1 MISNGLKL
9 ICIMVLAF
17 TLLTASLYANSP
29 MTPFD
34 IAAQNVGDVRI
45 GDPVTVAINLSS
57 GSEVFGSYKFLFAY
71 DATRL
76 NFVNATIGNDLAS
89 CDWESFNYTL
99 LPCSQC
105 DTRIV
110 EVTALADLDNGSV
123 HPSCLSQFG
132 QILKLN
138 FKVTTDTLKA
148 GSTAAVNFFWDDCN
162 SNTLGSV
169 LADTVWHGRF
179 VYDQQGVNITGLDPH
194 LGGTIP
200 GCIIPGDIVHVR
212 GTNIHDGSVSI
223 RLKFGVFADC
233 NGDGRF
239 NIADIVY
246 LISYVYDGGPAPLDY
261 LHGDFDGDGSLTMA
275 DVVFII
281 HYMFGKKGN

>member
-9 ICIMVLAF
+9 ICMTVLAI
-17 TLLTASLYANSP
+17 TLLAASLYANSP

-34 IAAQNVGDVRI
+34 IAAQNVSDVRI
-45 GDPVTVAINLSS
+45 GDPVTVAIDLTS
-57 GSEVFGSYKFLFAY
+57 GSEVFGSYKFLVAY

-76 NFVNATIGNDLAS
+76 NFVNATIGNDLVA
-89 CDWESFNYTL
+89 CHWESFSYTL

-105 DTRIV
+105 NTRLV
-110 EVTALADLDNGSV
+110 EVTAVADLANGGE

-138 FKVTTDTLKA
+138 FNVTTDTLMA
-148 GSTAAVNFFWDDCN
+148 GSTAAVNFYWDDCS

-179 VYDQQGVNITGLDPH
+179 VYDQQGNNITDLDPH
-194 LGGTIP
+194 LGGTLH
-200 GCIIPGDIVHVR
+200 GCIIPGDIVNVR

-223 RLKFGVFADC
+223 RLKFGVYADC

-239 NIADIVY
+239 NIADIIY
-246 LISYVYDGGPAPLDY
+246 LISYVFDGGPAPRDY
-261 LHGDFDGDGSLTMA
+261 LHGDFDGVEGLTIA
-275 DVVFII
+275 DVVFLI
-281 HYMFGKKGN
+281 HYMFGR

>member
-9 ICIMVLAF
+9 IFMTVLAI
-17 TLLTASLYANSP
+17 TLLGASLYANSLT
-29 MTPFD
+29 TPFE
-34 IAAQNVGDVRI
+34 IAAQNVSDVRI
-45 GDPVTVAINLSS
+45 GDPVTVAIDLSA
-57 GSEVFGSYKFLFAY
+57 GSEVFVSYKFLVAY

-76 NFVNATIGNDLAS
+76 NFVNAAIGNDLVP
-89 CDWESFNYTL
+89 CHWESFSYTL

-105 DTRIV
+105 DTRLV
-110 EVTALADLDNGSV
+110 EVTAVADLDNGGA

-148 GSTAAVNFFWDDCN
+148 GSTAAVNFYWDDCS

-179 VYDQQGVNITGLDPH
+179 VYDQQGNNITGLDPH
-194 LGGTIP
+194 LGGTLH
-200 GCIIPGDIVHVR
+200 GCIIPGDIVNVR
-212 GTNIHDGSVSI
+212 GTNIHDGGVSI
-223 RLKFGVFADC
+223 RQKFGVYADC

-239 NIADIVY
+239 NIADISY
-246 LISYVYDGGPAPLDY
+246 LILYVFDGGPAPLDY
-261 LHGDFDGDGSLTMA
+261 LHGNFDGDDSLTIA
-275 DVVFII
+275 DVVFLIR
-281 HYMFGKKGN
+281 YMFGG

>member
-1 MISNGLKL
+1 MISNGLKS
-9 ICIMVLAF
+9 IYATVLAI
-17 TLLTASLYANSP
+17 TLLAASLYANSP

-34 IAAQNVGDVRI
+34 IAAQNVSNVRI
-45 GDPVTVAINLSS
+45 GDPVTVAVDLTS
-57 GSEVFGSYKFLFAY
+57 GSEVFGSYKFLVAY

-76 NFVNATIGNDLAS
+76 NFVNATIGNALVP
-89 CDWESFNYTL
+89 CQWESFSYTL

-105 DTRIV
+105 DTRLV
-110 EVTALADLDNGSV
+110 EVTAVADIANGGV

-148 GSTAAVNFFWDDCN
+148 SSTAAVNFYWDDCT

-179 VYDQQGVNITGLDPH
+179 VYDQQGINITGLDPNF
-194 LGGTIP
+194 GGTLP
-200 GCIIPGDIVHVR
+200 GCIVPGDIVNVR
-212 GTNIHDGSVSI
+212 GANIHDGSVSI
-223 RLKFGVFADC
+223 RLNFGVYADC

-246 LISYVYDGGPAPLDY
+246 LISYAFDGGPAPLDY
-261 LHGDFDGDGSLTMA
+261 LHGDFDGVDGVTIT
-275 DVVFII
+275 DIVFLI
-281 HYMFGKKGN
+281 HYMFGK

>member
-9 ICIMVLAF
+9 IRMTVLAI
-17 TLLTASLYANSP
+17 TLLAASLYANSP

-34 IAAQNVGDVRI
+34 IAAQNVSDVRI
-45 GDPVTVAINLSS
+45 GDPVTVAIDLTS
-57 GSEVFGSYKFLFAY
+57 GSEVFGSYKFLVAY

-76 NFVNATIGNDLAS
+76 NFVNAAIGNDLVP
-89 CDWESFNYTL
+89 CHWESFSYTL

-105 DTRIV
+105 DTRLV
-110 EVTALADLDNGSV
+110 EVTAVADLDNGGA

-148 GSTAAVNFFWDDCN
+148 GSTAAVNFYWDDCS

-179 VYDQQGVNITGLDPH
+179 VYDQQGNNITDLDPH
-194 LGGTIP
+194 LGGTLH
-200 GCIIPGDIVHVR
+200 GCIIPGDIVNVR

-223 RLKFGVFADC
+223 RLKFGVYADC

-239 NIADIVY
+239 NIADIIY
-246 LISYVYDGGPAPLDY
+246 LISYVFDGGPAPRDY
-261 LHGDFDGDGSLTMA
+261 LHGDFDGVEGLTIA
-275 DVVFII
+275 DVVFLI
-281 HYMFGKKGN
+281 HYMFGR

>member
-1 MISNGLKL
+1 MSNGLKL
-9 ICIMVLAF
+9 ICMTVLAI

-34 IAAQNVGDVRI
+34 IAAQNVSDIRI
-45 GDPVTVAINLSS
+45 GDPVTVAINLTS
-57 GSEVFGSYKFLFAY
+57 GSEVFGSYKFLVAY

-76 NFVNATIGNDLAS
+76 NFVNATIGNDLVP
-89 CDWESFNYTL
+89 CHWESFSYTL

-105 DTRIV
+105 NTRLV
-110 EVTALADLDNGSV
+110 EVTAVADLANGGA
-123 HPSCLSQFG
+123 HPSCLSQLG

-138 FKVTTDTLKA
+138 FNVTTDTLKA
-148 GSTAAVNFFWDDCN
+148 GSTAAVNFYWDDCS

-179 VYDQQGVNITGLDPH
+179 VYDHQGNNITDLDPH
-194 LGGTIP
+194 LGGTLP
-200 GCIIPGDIVHVR
+200 GCIIPGDPVNVR
-212 GTNIHDGSVSI
+212 GANIHDGSVSI
-223 RLKFGVFADC
+223 RLKFGVYADC

-246 LISYVYDGGPAPLDY
+246 LISYVFDSGPAPLDY
-261 LHGDFDGDGSLTMA
+261 LHGNFDGYDGPTIA
-275 DVVFII
+275 DVVFLI
-281 HYMFGKKGN
+281 HYMFGR

>member
-1 MISNGLKL
+1 MSNGLRF
-9 ICIMVLAF
+9 ICMTVLAI
-17 TLLTASLYANSP
+17 TLLAAPLYALSP

-34 IAAQNVGDVRI
+34 IAAQNVSDVRI
-45 GDPVTVAINLSS
+45 GDPVTVAIDLQS
-57 GSEVFGSYKFLFAY
+57 GSEVFGSYKFLVAY

-76 NFVNATIGNDLAS
+76 NFVSATIGNDLVH
-89 CDWESFNYTL
+89 CQWESFGYTL
-99 LPCSQC
+99 LPCGGC
-105 DTRIV
+105 DTRLV
-110 EVTALADLDNGSV
+110 EVTAMADIENGGV

-138 FKVTTDTLKA
+138 FNVPTDTLKA
-148 GSTAAVNFFWDDCN
+148 GSTALVNFYWDDCS

-179 VYDQQGVNITGLDPH
+179 VYDQQGVNITDLDPH
-194 LGGTIP
+194 LGGTLP
-200 GCIIPGDIVHVR
+200 GCIAPGDPVNVR
-212 GTNIHDGSVSI
+212 GANIHDGSVSI
-223 RLKFGVFADC
+223 RLKFGVYADC

-246 LISYVYDGGPAPLDY
+246 LISYVFDGGPAPRDY
-261 LHGDFDGDGSLTMA
+261 LHGNFDGIDDLTIG

-281 HYMFGKKGN
+281 NYMFGG

>member
-1 MISNGLKL
+1 MMSNGLKL
-9 ICIMVLAF
+9 ICTTVLAI
-17 TLLTASLYANSP
+17 TLLAASLYANSP

-34 IAAQNVGDVRI
+34 IAAQNVSDVRI
-45 GDPVTVAINLSS
+45 GDPVTVAIDLVS
-57 GSEVFGSYKFLFAY
+57 GSEVFGSYKFLVAY

-76 NFVNATIGNDLAS
+76 KFVDATIGNDLVP
-89 CDWESFNYTL
+89 CQWESFSYTL

-105 DTRIV
+105 DTRLV
-110 EVTALADLDNGSV
+110 EVTAVADIDNGGV

-148 GSTAAVNFFWDDCN
+148 GSTAAVDFYWSDCT

-169 LADTVWHGRF
+169 LADTVWHGKF

-194 LGGTIP
+194 LGGTLA
-200 GCIIPGDIVHVR
+200 GCIVPGDIVHVR
-212 GTNIHDGSVSI
+212 ATNIHDGSVSI
-223 RLKFGVFADC
+223 RQKFGVYADC

-239 NIADIVY
+239 NIADIVC
-246 LISYVYDGGPAPLDY
+246 LISYVFDGGPAPRDY
-261 LHGDFDGDGSLTMA
+261 LHGNFDGVEGITIA
-275 DVVFII
+275 DIVFII
-281 HYMFGKKGN
+281 RYMFGG

>member
-9 ICIMVLAF
+9 ICMTVLAI
-17 TLLTASLYANSP
+17 TLLVASLYANSP

-34 IAAQNVGDVRI
+34 IAAKNVSDVRI
-45 GDPVTVAINLSS
+45 GDPVSVAIDLLS
-57 GSEVFGSYKFLFAY
+57 GSEVFGSYKFLVAY

-76 NFVNATIGNDLAS
+76 NLVNATIGNDLVP
-89 CDWESFNYTL
+89 CHWESFSYTL
-99 LPCSQC
+99 LSCSQC
-105 DTRIV
+105 DTRLV
-110 EVTALADLDNGSV
+110 EVTAVADLANGGA

-132 QILKLN
+132 QVLKLN
-138 FKVTTDTLKA
+138 FNVTIDTLKA
-148 GSTAAVNFFWDDCN
+148 GSTAAVNFYWDDCS

-179 VYDQQGVNITGLDPH
+179 VYDQQGGNITDLDPH
-194 LGGTIP
+194 LGGTLH
-200 GCIIPGDIVHVR
+200 GCIIPGDIVNVR
-212 GTNIHDGSVSI
+212 GANIHDGSVSI
-223 RLKFGVFADC
+223 RLKFGVYADC

-261 LHGDFDGDGSLTMA
+261 LHGNVDGDDGVTIA
-275 DVVFII
+275 DLVFLI
-281 HYMFGKKGN
+281 HYMFGR

>member
-1 MISNGLKL
+1 MSNGLKL
-9 ICIMVLAF
+9 ICMTVLAI
-17 TLLTASLYANSP
+17 TLLAASLYANSP

-34 IAAQNVGDVRI
+34 IAAQNVSDVRI
-45 GDPVTVAINLSS
+45 GDPVTVAINLTS

-76 NFVNATIGNDLAS
+76 NFVNATIGNDLVP
-89 CDWESFNYTL
+89 CNWESFSYAP
-99 LPCSQC
+99 LPCSPC
-105 DTRIV
+105 ATRLV
-110 EVTALADLDNGSV
+110 EVTAVADLNNGGA
-123 HPSCLSQFG
+123 HPSCLSQLG

-138 FKVTTDTLKA
+138 FNVTTDTLKA
-148 GSTAAVNFFWDDCN
+148 GSTAAVNFYWDDCG
-162 SNTLGSV
+162 SNTLGSA

-179 VYDQQGVNITGLDPH
+179 VYDQQGNNITGLDPH
-194 LGGTIP
+194 LGGTLH
-200 GCIIPGDIVHVR
+200 GCIIPGDIVNVR

-223 RLKFGVFADC
+223 RLKFGVYADC

-246 LISYVYDGGPAPLDY
+246 LVSYVYDGGPVPLDY
-261 LHGDFDGDGSLTMA
+261 LHGNFDGDDGLTIA

-281 HYMFGKKGN
+281 HYMFGG